1 MGWICICADRFQ
13 ALRNEDGK
21 NVYVALQSVPF
32 GPGRTN
38 VGIYAKELPE
48 DISSITPELL
58 AADWNMKYQ
67 VTDTWS
73 AYSTMM
79 LRRNGRIA
87 FYYEESHDGMEKVYD
102 MIYTEI
108 PLEIITSG
116 RYSYR
121 IK

>member
-1 MGWICICADRFQ
+1 M
-13 ALRNEDGK
+13 
-21 NVYVALQSVPF
+21 YVALQSVPF

-116 RYSYR
+116 RYSY
-121 IK
+121 KSK